1 MKPSCPVIHGKE
13 KENAGEKI
21 KSQGVHITHPM
32 SGEELIG
39 QSPRTNEKEADRR
52 EKLGVPI
59 QELIE
64 EIGKH
69 VPERT
74 AIIDCR
80 LATLRAPMS
89 LQLCATILAMC
100 ERRALRFPPAEK
112 SPANWRLFDCRYRC
126 IAQNELCY
134 FIGHVGSLGKPDA
147 KVYSECGCSLLPA
160 GALDTEG
167 RYLIVP

>member
-64 EIGKH
+64 EIRSEEHTSELQSRGH
-69 VPERT
+69 LV
-74 AIIDCR
+74 CR
-80 LATLRAPMS
+80 LLLEKKKKKRAI
-89 LQLCATILAMC
+89 TI
-100 ERRALRFPPAEK
+100 
-112 SPANWRLFDCRYRC
+112 S
-126 IAQNELCY
+126 
-134 FIGHVGSLGKPDA
+134 S
-147 KVYSECGCSLLPA
+147 
-160 GALDTEG
+160 
-167 RYLIVP
+167 